1 MSLKPLHDRIVV
13 KRVEAQAK
21 TASGLFIPDTAQ
33 EKQSQGVVVAVGN
46 GRINDK
52 GEVRAL
58 TVKTGDTVIFG
69 KYVGTE
75 IKFEGQDL
83 LIMSES
89 DVLAVIG

>member
-33 EKQSQGVVVAVGN
+33 EKQSQGVIVAVGT

-52 GEVRAL
+52 GEVSPLVVRE
-58 TVKTGDTVIFG
+58 GDTVIFG
-69 KYVGTE
+69 KYVGTD
-75 IKFEGQDL
+75 IKYNGQDL

-89 DVLAVIG
+89 DVLAIID

>member
-52 GEVRAL
+52 GEVLAL
-58 TVKTGDTVIFG
+58 TVQVGDTVIFG

-89 DVLAVIG
+89 DVLAVIS

>member
-58 TVKTGDTVIFG
+58 TVQVGDTVIFG

-89 DVLAVIG
+89 DVLAVIS

>member
-89 DVLAVIG
+89 DVLAVIS